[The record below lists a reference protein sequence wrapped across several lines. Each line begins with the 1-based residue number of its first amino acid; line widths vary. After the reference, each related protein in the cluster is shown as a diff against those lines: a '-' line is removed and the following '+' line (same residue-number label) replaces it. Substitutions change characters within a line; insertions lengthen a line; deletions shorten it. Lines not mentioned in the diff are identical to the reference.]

1 MCNSKARRRCYYL
14 PFLFTNRYGSFFS
27 SLSFFPHPFSF
38 FPLKK
43 NHKSSDMTY
52 DAMAEDVK
60 HLLDE
65 NGIESAVC

>member
-1 MCNSKARRRCYYL
+1 MVPS
-14 PFLFTNRYGSFFS
+14 FLL
-27 SLSFFPHPFSF
+27 SLFFPHPFSL